1 MVGKTGRKCSSQ
13 GINVIAGGSK
23 CMEDLY
29 KAALPQKSS
38 KFDRYIHY
46 IVPAPTRGY
55 KIWDWVYLGTGA
67 CSLDI
72 CRRSQHSHVAVV
84 TSGRCGLN
92 EGWVPDDVCWREGF
106 DFNRLTQQGYEVLA
120 GGASGC

>member
-29 KAALPQKSS
+29 KASLPQKSS

-46 IVPAPTRGY
+46 IVPAPHPRIQNMGLGLANGHKGTKQAWFLACRSCSTAICTRH
-55 KIWDWVYLGTGA
+55 
-67 CSLDI
+67 
-72 CRRSQHSHVAVV
+72 RRFPVPCTSQSRRH
-84 TSGRCGLN
+84 L
-92 EGWVPDDVCWREGF
+92 
-106 DFNRLTQQGYEVLA
+106 
-120 GGASGC
+120 